1 VAEYT
6 QTHVVPTDGLAAWA
20 GPDGSTPPAANLDP
34 GLDVMVLERRADWAL
49 VRCSNGWEAWVDG
62 RRLVE
67 SAPGPAPSP
76 TPSAPPPPASTTGSS
91 PTAAPPPPTQPVPQA
106 APPTQQG
113 PPSAAWG
120 TPGAAAAAPRAG
132 GGFRIGPGQIVALA
146 GGFVFFVSSW
156 LEWLHVSVSFAQRSA
171 SISYSSYKIPAHY
184 LLDSQSNQGGLSLGI
199 LIAFLGVACLAGAL
213 LSALRRPLGIVTIAA
228 GGAAFLVMVLFF
240 VQTGYAIDALP
251 AAFEKGYFS
260 VLRYGA
266 IIAMLAA
273 IATLVGGILALIQK
287 RS

>member
-1 VAEYT
+1 
-6 QTHVVPTDGLAAWA
+6 
-20 GPDGSTPPAANLDP
+20 
-34 GLDVMVLERRADWAL
+34 
-49 VRCSNGWEAWVDG
+49 
-62 RRLVE
+62 
-67 SAPGPAPSP
+67 
-76 TPSAPPPPASTTGSS
+76 
-91 PTAAPPPPTQPVPQA
+91 VPQA
-106 APPTQQG
+106 APPTQAG